1 MDSMTLVP
9 SEGLRPRGFMGLAA
23 AALRGAFLS
32 LPGLLALAAAWAL
45 VVGLAGLV
53 AAVPVL
59 VAGSL
64 SRDMATVVGAL
75 MALVCLPFLVIWLS
89 AGWSA
94 LLAWIASRTLRAPL
108 GLGEA
113 LGLGV
118 RRALPVLGTA
128 FGIKLLG
135 ALSLMPAAFLAMA
148 VGLLAG
154 QETLPGGTWAAGL
167 LRAAALMAAIAALG
181 GLYIC
186 LRLVLA
192 PWAALLEEAGPFE
205 AIGRAWELSRGQ
217 SGRLLGYILLAL
229 GLVALALDG
238 LARLWQGDEG
248 AALAALVERLPTAS
262 RFAGLPASA
271 LGDPE
276 PLLWLLLAAGIV
288 IGAVTLVHAA
298 MSAFYVDLL
307 YRKTDFGAISPPGLA
322 PVSGDPVDGD
332 PVAGA
337 PVDDNPVL
345 VDPAGAPVPVD
356 EAADGSP
363 SWWDGPL
370 ASPEAHK
377 PIGVGMRE
385 DGTSPAT
392 LTVEPASLDR
402 SATDDDNR
410 PVDPELDLAS
420 LQGISLATG
429 RPEEPA
435 LPRRRSRLAWLW
447 SWLPEPETRAEDE

>member
-9 SEGLRPRGFMGLAA
+9 NEGLRPRGFLGLAA
-23 AALRGAFLS
+23 ATLRGAFLS

-94 LLAWIASRTLRAPL
+94 LLSWIGSRTLRAPL

-154 QETLPGGTWAAGL
+154 QETLPGGPWAAGL
-167 LRAAALMAAIAALG
+167 LWAAALMAAIAALG

-205 AIGRAWELSRGQ
+205 AIGRAWELSRGHT
-217 SGRLLGYILLAL
+217 GRLLGYILLAL
-229 GLVALALDG
+229 GLVALAVDG
-238 LARLWQGDEG
+238 LARLWQGDER
-248 AALAALVERLPTAS
+248 AALAALVERLPSVS
-262 RFAGLPASA
+262 RFAALPTSA

-276 PLLWLLLAAGIV
+276 PLLWLALAAGIV
-288 IGAVTLVHAA
+288 LGAVTLVHAG
-298 MSAFYVDLL
+298 MSAFYGDVLC
-307 YRKTDFGAISPPGLA
+307 RRTDFGAISLPELA
-322 PVSGDPVDGD
+322 PDAGDPDVGDPDVGD
-332 PVAGA
+332 PVASDPVAGDAA
-337 PVDDNPVL
+337 PVHLPLDL
-345 VDPAGAPVPVD
+345 
-356 EAADGSP
+356 AADGATP
-363 SWWDGPL
+363 TWWDAPQAL
-370 ASPEAHK
+370 PEADETSA
-377 PIGVGMRE
+377 VGAQQDR
-385 DGTSPAT
+385 TWPAT
-392 LTVEPASLDR
+392 LPEDPEPPDETA
-402 SATDDDNR
+402 DDDSR
-410 PVDPELDLAS
+410 PVDPQLDLAS
-420 LQGISLATG
+420 LQGISLAEG
-429 RPEEPA
+429 RSDEPA
-435 LPRRRSRLAWLW
+435 LPRRRSRLSWLW
-447 SWLPEPETRAEDE
+447 SWLPEPETTADDD